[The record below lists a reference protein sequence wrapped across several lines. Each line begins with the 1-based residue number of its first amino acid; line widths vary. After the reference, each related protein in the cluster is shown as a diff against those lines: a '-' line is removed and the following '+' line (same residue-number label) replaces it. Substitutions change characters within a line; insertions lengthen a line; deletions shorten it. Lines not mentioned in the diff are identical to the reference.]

1 MSKILF
7 IGGSLNVTTMMH
19 QIATHLPQHDCRFTP
34 FYVDGPVL
42 STLQRLGMLEHTIV
56 SGRPRSLTLNYIN
69 RHHLALD
76 DGGREG
82 NYDLVVMGTDIVVP
96 GNVSRIPIVLVQE
109 GMTDPENYRYHL
121 VRRLGL
127 PRYIANTSTTGLSH
141 AYQRFCVA
149 SEGFKQVFQGKGVR
163 GDRMVVTG
171 IPNFDHASSFFRND
185 FPHRNYVLA
194 ATSCLRENLKYENR
208 REFIR
213 KALEIARGRKL
224 IFKLHPNEKI
234 HRARLEIERYAPKAV
249 IYAQGNTNHMIANSD
264 VLITKYSS
272 VVLLAAA
279 MGKEIHCDL
288 DPNWLERVKPLQTG
302 GTSGQRIASICQE
315 CLN

>member
-19 QIATHLPQHDCRFTP
+19 KIASHLGDHDYRFTP

-42 STLQRLGMLEHTIV
+42 STLRRMGMLERTVI
-56 SGRPRSLTLNYIN
+56 SGRPRALTLEYLH
-69 RHHLALD
+69 RHHLPLD

-82 NYDLVVMGTDIVVP
+82 GYDLVVMGSDVIVP
-96 GNVSRIPIVLVQE
+96 DNVEGKAIVLVQE

-121 VRRLGL
+121 VRSFGL
-127 PRYIANTSTTGLSH
+127 PRYFANTSVTGLSH
-141 AYQRFCVA
+141 LYRRFCVA
-149 SEGFKQVFQGKGVR
+149 SAGFKEVFIRKGVIAEK
-163 GDRMVVTG
+163 MVITG
-171 IPNFDHASSFFRND
+171 IPNFDYAASFLEND

-208 REFIR
+208 KAFIR
-213 KALEIARGRKL
+213 RALDIAKGRKL
-224 IFKLHPNEKI
+224 IFKLHPNEDLD
-234 HRARLEIERYAPKAV
+234 RARREIKRHAPDALVYAE
-249 IYAQGNTNHMIANSD
+249 GNTNHMIANSD
-264 VLITKYSS
+264 VLVTKYSS

-279 MGKEIHCDL
+279 LGKEIHSDL
-288 DPNWLERVKPLQTG
+288 DPEWLEHVKPVQNG
-302 GTSGQRIASICQE
+302 GTSARSIAAICEE

>member
-19 QIATHLPQHDCRFTP
+19 QIAGSLSEHDCRFTP

-42 STLQRLGMLEHTIV
+42 STLRRMGMLEHTII
-56 SGRPRSLTLNYIN
+56 SGRPRALTLEYLR

-82 NYDLVVMGTDIVVP
+82 GYDLVVMGTDIVVP
-96 GNVSRIPIVLVQE
+96 DNVEDKPIVLVQE
-109 GMTDPENYRYHL
+109 GMTDPENYRYQL
-121 VRRLGL
+121 VRYLGL
-127 PRYIANTSTTGLSH
+127 PRYFANTSVTGLSH
-141 AYQRFCVA
+141 LYLRFCVA
-149 SEGFKQVFQGKGVR
+149 STGFKDVFVKKGVR
-163 GDRMVVTG
+163 AEKMVVTG
-171 IPNFDHASSFFRND
+171 IPNFDHAASFFDND

-208 REFIR
+208 KSFIQR
-213 KALEIARGRKL
+213 AVAIARGRKL
-224 IFKLHPNEKI
+224 IFKLHPNEDQN
-234 HRARLEIERYAPKAV
+234 RARREIARHAPGAL
-249 IYAQGNTNHMIANSD
+249 IYSEGNTNHMIANSD

-272 VVLLAAA
+272 VALLAAA
-279 MGKEIHCDL
+279 MGKEIHSDL
-288 DPNWLERVKPLQTG
+288 DPGWLEQVKPLQNG
-302 GTSGQRIASICQE
+302 GTSAGSIAAVCQE